1 MDALPR
7 AWQDAP
13 KLKIPEVGQGWGN
26 GLTETSSTK
35 VCHRQSGW
43 WDSHPKLEDS
53 MHTSNHDVQIRVV
66 VIATDFPSF
75 LN

>member
-26 GLTETSSTK
+26 GLTETSSTE
-35 VCHRQSGW
+35 VCHRQGGW
-43 WDSHPKLEDS
+43 WDFLKVDGLNDS
-53 MHTSNHDVQIRVV
+53 LAS
-66 VIATDFPSF
+66 
-75 LN
+75 